1 MPKREE
7 TDMYSIHPTWV
18 YIQQREDLYKM
29 ISNLMIHIDSY
40 ILVQQ
45 YDMRNIPESPIR
57 CFKCDGSFCLHCKVP
72 WHSALSCNK
81 YKKLYPNPQVD
92 EDFAKFPWQN
102 AKGGVN
108 VVSANT

>member
-1 MPKREE
+1 MNMHLGDVPKREE

-45 YDMRNIPESPIR
+45 YDMRNIPESPILP
-57 CFKCDGSFCLHCKVP
+57 FKLESVSRAHPTC
-72 WHSALSCNK
+72 
-81 YKKLYPNPQVD
+81 QVD
-92 EDFAKFPWQN
+92 TETADAQ
-102 AKGGVN
+102 AL
-108 VVSANT
+108 